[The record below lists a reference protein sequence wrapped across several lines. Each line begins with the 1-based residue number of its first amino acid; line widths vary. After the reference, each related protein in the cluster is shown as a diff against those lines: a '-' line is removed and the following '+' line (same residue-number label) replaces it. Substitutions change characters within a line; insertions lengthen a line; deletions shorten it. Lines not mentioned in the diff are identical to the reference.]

1 MEVTNTNF
9 SDMLPQIQ
17 NAINKCTFMAI
28 DCEFT
33 GLNITR
39 NINALDTPQ
48 EYYQKVRRNCREF
61 LIIQYGLCTF
71 KYDAKNNVFKKDD
84 FNFYIFRRPVN
95 RNIPDQRFLCQ
106 ASSIHFLVSESFDF
120 NKLFKEGIPYLNEEE
135 SEAYKAA
142 VEESYKRRS
151 DLIQSQ
157 QDTTN
162 ESIPIPDNAKAF
174 IEDVIE
180 QLEEFIKSG
189 NDELQLPRCNAFYRR
204 LIYQTKT
211 EKFADKICLETR
223 QMNKDRILFATKFKS
238 KENEEES
245 ERKKYNEQLKELED
259 FVGFSKLIKMI
270 INARKLVVGHNMCLD
285 LLHTIDKFLMPLPE
299 DYFDFKGMAHD
310 LFPKILDT
318 KYMSSC
324 EPFKDIITSNVLK
337 HLYDTVSQEPF
348 KIPTIE
354 TEDGVQGYS
363 LIDMKEHQAGFD
375 AYLTGVCF
383 LAMWKYLGSSK
394 KLDDKR
400 TFSNF
405 NLLEPYMNR
414 IFLMTLLDNQFI
426 NLGGKD
432 LNPPRDHVFHLS
444 FPKEWK
450 TNDISQLFSPFGNV
464 HVSWI
469 DETSAYVTLYKRDQA
484 ATALNALSNGESYK
498 IMTYAKRKALLRGV
512 STPPSSTVLLKK
524 QRICEG
530 PPTKRRKLDS
540 TSSNSDVR
548 PKRSIDPIEEEHLE
562 SEDSQSSKR
571 SNKAFMED
579 SSWD

>member
-1 MEVTNTNF
+1 MEVTNKNF
-9 SDMLPQIQ
+9 SDMLPRIQ
-17 NAINKCTFMAI
+17 SAIDKCTFMAI

-48 EYYQKVRRNCREF
+48 EYYLKVRRNCREF

-71 KYDAKNNVFKKDD
+71 KYDAENNVFKKED

-135 SEAYKAA
+135 SEIYKAA
-142 VEESYKRRS
+142 VEESYKRRF
-151 DLIQSQ
+151 DLVQSQ
-157 QDTTN
+157 QDTTY

-238 KENEEES
+238 KEDEEES
-245 ERKKYNEQLKELED
+245 ERKRYEEQLKELED

-270 INARKLVVGHNMCLD
+270 INSRKLVVGHNMCLD
-285 LLHTIDKFLMPLPE
+285 LLHTIDKFLLPLPE

-310 LFPKILDT
+310 LFPQILDT

-337 HLYDTVSQEPF
+337 HLYDTVSQDPF
-348 KIPTIE
+348 KIPSIE
-354 TEDGVQGYS
+354 SEDGIQGYTA
-363 LIDMKEHQAGFD
+363 IDMKEHQAGFD

-383 LAMWKYLGSSK
+383 LALWKHLGLLK
-394 KLDDKR
+394 KLDDKK
-400 TFSNF
+400 TFTNF
-405 NLLEPYMNR
+405 SLLKPYLNR
-414 IFLMTLLDNQFI
+414 YFICHLELNKFVLMYM
-426 NLGGKD
+426 
-432 LNPPRDHVFHLS
+432 NPPRDHVFHLS

-450 TNDISQLFSPFGNV
+450 TNDISHLFSPFGNV
-464 HVSWI
+464 YVSWI
-469 DETSAYVTLYKRDQA
+469 DETSAYVTLHKKEQA
-484 ATALNALSNGESYK
+484 ATVLNTLSKAESYK
-498 IMTYAKRKALLRGV
+498 IMTYAKRKALLRDVATAV
-512 STPPSSTVLLKK
+512 SSAVCLKK
-524 QRICEG
+524 QRSSEG
-530 PPTKRRKLDS
+530 PPTKRRKLDRYYYIQGDFKCEVVIS
-540 TSSNSDVR
+540 T
-548 PKRSIDPIEEEHLE
+548 
-562 SEDSQSSKR
+562 
-571 SNKAFMED
+571 A
-579 SSWD
+579 

>member
-17 NAINKCTFMAI
+17 SAIDKCTFMAI
-28 DCEFT
+28 DCELT

-39 NINALDTPQ
+39 NISALDTPQ

-71 KYDAKNNVFKKDD
+71 KYDAKNNVFNKED

-135 SEAYKAA
+135 SETYKAA

-151 DLIQSQ
+151 DLVQSR

-162 ESIPIPDNAKAF
+162 DSIPIPDDAKAF

-211 EKFADKICLETR
+211 EKFADKISVETR
-223 QMNKDRILFATKFKS
+223 QLNKDRILFATKFKS
-238 KENEEES
+238 KEDEEES
-245 ERKKYNEQLKELED
+245 ESKKYKEEVKELED
-259 FVGFSKLIKMI
+259 YIGFSKVIKMI
-270 INARKLVVGHNMCLD
+270 INSRKLVVGHNMCLD
-285 LLHTIDKFLMPLPE
+285 LLHTIEKFLMPLPE

-324 EPFKDIITSNVLK
+324 EPFKGIISSNVLK
-337 HLYDTVSQEPF
+337 HLYDAVSQEPF
-348 KIPTIE
+348 KIPTLE

-363 LIDMKEHQAGFD
+363 VSDMKEHQAGFD

-383 LAMWKYLGSSK
+383 LAMWKYLASLTTNSS
-394 KLDDKR
+394 
-400 TFSNF
+400 
-405 NLLEPYMNR
+405 
-414 IFLMTLLDNQFI
+414 I
-426 NLGGKD
+426 
-432 LNPPRDHVFHLS
+432 
-444 FPKEWK
+444 
-450 TNDISQLFSPFGNV
+450 
-464 HVSWI
+464 
-469 DETSAYVTLYKRDQA
+469 
-484 ATALNALSNGESYK
+484 
-498 IMTYAKRKALLRGV
+498 
-512 STPPSSTVLLKK
+512 
-524 QRICEG
+524 
-530 PPTKRRKLDS
+530 
-540 TSSNSDVR
+540 
-548 PKRSIDPIEEEHLE
+548 
-562 SEDSQSSKR
+562 
-571 SNKAFMED
+571 
-579 SSWD
+579 

>member
-17 NAINKCTFMAI
+17 SAIDKCTFMAI
-28 DCEFT
+28 DCELT

-39 NINALDTPQ
+39 NISALDTPQ

-71 KYDAKNNVFKKDD
+71 KYDAKNNVFNKED

-135 SEAYKAA
+135 SETYKAA

-151 DLIQSQ
+151 DLVQSR

-162 ESIPIPDNAKAF
+162 DSIPIPDDAKAF

-211 EKFADKICLETR
+211 EKFADKISVETR
-223 QMNKDRILFATKFKS
+223 QLNKDRILFATKFKS
-238 KENEEES
+238 KEDEEES
-245 ERKKYNEQLKELED
+245 ESKKYKEEVKELED
-259 FVGFSKLIKMI
+259 YIGFSKVIKMI
-270 INARKLVVGHNMCLD
+270 INSRKLVVGHNMCLD
-285 LLHTIDKFLMPLPE
+285 LLHTIEKFLMPLPE

-324 EPFKDIITSNVLK
+324 EPFKGIISSNVLK
-337 HLYDTVSQEPF
+337 HLYDAVSQEPF
-348 KIPTIE
+348 KIPTLE

-363 LIDMKEHQAGFD
+363 VSDMKEHQAGFD

-383 LAMWKYLGSSK
+383 LAMWKYLGNFSK
-394 KLDDKR
+394 H
-400 TFSNF
+400 TFSK
-405 NLLEPYMNR
+405 
-414 IFLMTLLDNQFI
+414 IFTCYFAN
-426 NLGGKD
+426 
-432 LNPPRDHVFHLS
+432 
-444 FPKEWK
+444 
-450 TNDISQLFSPFGNV
+450 
-464 HVSWI
+464 
-469 DETSAYVTLYKRDQA
+469 
-484 ATALNALSNGESYK
+484 
-498 IMTYAKRKALLRGV
+498 
-512 STPPSSTVLLKK
+512 
-524 QRICEG
+524 
-530 PPTKRRKLDS
+530 
-540 TSSNSDVR
+540 
-548 PKRSIDPIEEEHLE
+548 
-562 SEDSQSSKR
+562 
-571 SNKAFMED
+571 
-579 SSWD
+579 